1 MESPAPAVNLTACQ
15 IHHIQY
21 QLPVVP
27 CDRCGQAAPAV
38 DTATRTA
45 LDIALDGPVLLHVSV
60 SVHRCAPCQHAFRAQ
75 PPFLRP
81 DATYTNRVVTKA
93 VQSVYHDG
101 MAVRR
106 VARRLA
112 RDFWVQPSEGMI
124 RRWCK
129 TYAAALDFV
138 GDYQAWVVSEF
149 SGILCVDEVYQDQLA
164 LLLAVDP
171 AAPEGDRLVGYQLVH
186 GGSVTQAEVAAF
198 LARLA
203 QAGVQPD
210 QVITD
215 GSPLYPT
222 TLAQLWPQAAHQLCL
237 FHQTRQ
243 VTKAVRQV
251 LKAVRAM
258 VPTPPPG
265 VRPAQAPA
273 PPPLPS
279 CAGPPE
285 PLPRRGRG
293 RCRQEV
299 RQRGI
304 ALVHRLQRQGLSIQ
318 GIARQLGIARATVR
332 SWLREPAP
340 TEELAASDR
349 PGTADDPAAPLPRLD
364 LVVPPAPPPAPWDGW
379 EQVQQ
384 VRRAVGEERF
394 HLLRR
399 PEHRTAEDEQ
409 AFALLAASPAG
420 EAVRLARAFLV
431 DWYGIWRDEH
441 GQRRSLAEAQGRYER
456 WRDDSAYATLAPLRR
471 VQARVD
477 AAQFAQLSHFL
488 RDPGWEATNN
498 GAERMGRLFRHQQAP
513 HFTLRTSEAIDHALK
528 ARACLHQATVLT
540 GVGTGALRC
549 GRGRRRGAATPVRAA
564 A

>member
-1 MESPAPAVNLTACQ
+1 MESSAPAVNLTACQ
-15 IHHIQY
+15 IHHLHY

-38 DTATRTA
+38 DTASRTA
-45 LDIALDGPVLLHVSV
+45 LDIALDGPVLLQVSV
-60 SVHRCAPCQHAFRAQ
+60 SVHRCAPCQHSFRAQ

-106 VARRLA
+106 VATRLA

-129 TYAAALDFV
+129 TYAAGLDFAS
-138 GDYQAWVVSEF
+138 DYQAWVVSEF
-149 SGILCVDEVYQDQLA
+149 SGVLCVAEVYQDQLA

-186 GGSVTQAEVAAF
+186 GGSVTQADAAAF
-198 LARLA
+198 LARLQ

-215 GSPLYPT
+215 GSPLYPA

-243 VTKAVRQV
+243 VTTAVRQV
-251 LKAVRAM
+251 LKAVRATL
-258 VPTPPPG
+258 PTPPPG
-265 VRPAQAPA
+265 ARTAQATAPSAAPSPA
-273 PPPLPS
+273 GIVE
-279 CAGPPE
+279 A
-285 PLPRRGRG
+285 LPRRGRG
-293 RCRQEV
+293 RCRREV

-304 ALVHRLQRQGLSIQ
+304 ALVHRLQRQGHSVQ

-340 TEELAASDR
+340 PAEVEATAEPD
-349 PGTADDPAAPLPRLD
+349 TADGPSSPILRLD
-364 LVVPPAPPPAPWDGW
+364 LVVPPDPPPTPWDSW
-379 EQVQQ
+379 EQVGQ
-384 VRRAVGEERF
+384 VRRAVGADRF
-394 HLLRR
+394 RLLRR
-399 PEHRTAEDEQ
+399 PDHLTAEDEQ
-409 AFALLAASPAG
+409 ALADLFASPVG
-420 EAVRLARAFLV
+420 EALRLARSFLV
-431 DWYGIWRDEH
+431 DWYGIWRDER
-441 GQRRSLAEAQGRYER
+441 GQRRSPAEAQDRYAR
-456 WRDDSAYATLAPLRR
+456 WHGDPATATLAPLRR

-477 AAQFAQLSHFL
+477 PAQFAQLSHFL
-488 RDPGWEATNN
+488 REPTWEATNN
-498 GAERMGRLFRHQQAP
+498 GAERTARLFRHQQAP
-513 HFTLRTSEAIDHALK
+513 HFTLRTSEATDHALR
-528 ARACLHQATVLT
+528 AGACLRQATALD
-540 GVGTGALRC
+540 GVGAGAMRC
-549 GRGRRRGAATPVRAA
+549 GRGRKRRAATAVRVAA
-564 A
+564 